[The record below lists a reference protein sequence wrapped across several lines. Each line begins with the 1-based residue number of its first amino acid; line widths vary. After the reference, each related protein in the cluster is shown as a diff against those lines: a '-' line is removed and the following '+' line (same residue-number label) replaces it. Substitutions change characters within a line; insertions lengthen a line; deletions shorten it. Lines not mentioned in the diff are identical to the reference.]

1 MKGSLTAGAM
11 AGSVP
16 VRLVRGCRADRT
28 YKTLACLE
36 ISLEALCGFTSNEF
50 NIISQGSYCNR
61 VFCTLDSSVV
71 DIAVNRTPEQV
82 LTVPTFAW
90 VPNTKKP
97 YAEFET
103 RSGQQQASAIFFNA
117 PVLYYI
123 ILYYNNYTILEC
135 PILYETIILYY
146 TILIRG

>member
-1 MKGSLTAGAM
+1 MDLRPLEERVPRMKGSLTAGAM

-50 NIISQGSYCNR
+50 NIISQGSY
-61 VFCTLDSSVV
+61 
-71 DIAVNRTPEQV
+71 RTPEQV

-103 RSGQQQASAIFFNA
+103 RNGQQQASAIFFNA